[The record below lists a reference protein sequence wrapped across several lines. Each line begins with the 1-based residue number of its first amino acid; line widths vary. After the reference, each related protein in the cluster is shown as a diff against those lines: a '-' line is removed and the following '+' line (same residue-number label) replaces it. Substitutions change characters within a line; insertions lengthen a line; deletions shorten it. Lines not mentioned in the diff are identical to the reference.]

1 MTNQNMSDTQE
12 QRRENDIDAA
22 ATLLGFRTTLAAEQ
36 QVQESAMTTA
46 PSLHEQS
53 HQQQLEQYQH
63 QHQQARLP
71 PKKRRSKTLGRALP
85 LSQRPIPAAVL
96 QAAPPAAALPSS
108 ASASALASIPTPAPT
123 PASMR
128 PKISRFPQ
136 RLIEMLADETIT
148 DSISWLPHGRSFL
161 VHNPAK
167 FTDEV
172 LPKYFGAC
180 KFASFTRKL
189 YRWGFRQISKGPDQD
204 SFFHKNFRRDEPEL
218 CDEMI
223 CKEEIRDGCPELHGG
238 INAYSLMRMEQADR
252 LQELMK
258 KNLDTKK
265 KLDMARAIKLREQ
278 YPQAP
283 ANVAQQQPEMTSAA
297 AATATSAVDLTGS
310 PSPQLPGGVV
320 AAAHPTN
327 ATNAAAGLSHLPEGG
342 GIGLVQR
349 QLLRIE
355 QRRSE
360 LQAVLREEIV
370 KRRAIAD
377 SKRRYTQLLAHH
389 HQQQQQ
395 QTPQEQQQQYYQ
407 EPPRPDRA
415 DTVAE
420 SKRRYAELL
429 MARRD
434 RLASGLTSAVQAQMH
449 ASPAMAPAPTPTTDG
464 THAIRAI
471 HHHQLHHPQAVHDQ
485 EKKAAAEDVAITG
498 TFYPSLTK
506 HHQQQ
511 TPSTEPL
518 KSCLKKSS
526 PYSSATAPPPFPGYS
541 LLAKHHQHHAD
552 LLARYPHHGHHQA
565 ALHHPSPHSARTLAI
580 LRASLEQQR
589 KEELLGGAPVG
600 GAEGAP
606 SATANGAVSPSDK
619 NAVAA
624 GVINRALETL
634 RREGFA

>member
-1 MTNQNMSDTQE
+1 MTANNQNNMSAQQE

-22 ATLLGFRTTLAAEQ
+22 ATLLGFRTTLAAGQ
-36 QVQESAMTTA
+36 QVQQESSMTTAAPATA
-46 PSLHEQS
+46 PSLLEQS
-53 HQQQLEQYQH
+53 HQQHPLEQYQ
-63 QHQQARLP
+63 QYQQDDAGARLP

-85 LSQRPIPAAVL
+85 LSQRPVPAIL
-96 QAAPPAAALPSS
+96 QAASVCPSVPASVPAPA
-108 ASASALASIPTPAPT
+108 PAPT
-123 PASMR
+123 PASQR

-136 RLIEMLADETIT
+136 RLMEMLTDETIT
-148 DSISWLPHGRSFL
+148 DSITWLPHGRSFL

-172 LPKYFGAC
+172 LSRYFGAC

-204 SFFHKNFRRDEPEL
+204 SFFHKMFRRDEPHL

-278 YPQAP
+278 YPQSAAQP
-283 ANVAQQQPEMTSAA
+283 QATAAAVTHQQQQPDM
-297 AATATSAVDLTGS
+297 ATAAAVDLTGS
-310 PSPQLPGGVV
+310 PSPHLPGG
-320 AAAHPTN
+320 AAA
-327 ATNAAAGLSHLPEGG
+327 AAAQPTTATGLSHLPEGG

-360 LQAVLREEIV
+360 LQAVLRGEIA
-370 KRRAIAD
+370 KRKAVAD
-377 SKRRYTQLLAHH
+377 SKRRYTELLARQEHLEQLEMQK
-389 HQQQQQ
+389 QQQ
-395 QTPQEQQQQYYQ
+395 QQQQYYQ
-407 EPPRPDRA
+407 EPPLPDRS

-429 MARRD
+429 VARRD
-434 RLASGLTSAVQAQMH
+434 RLAAGLTPAVQAQMQV
-449 ASPAMAPAPTPTTDG
+449 SPAMAHP
-464 THAIRAI
+464 
-471 HHHQLHHPQAVHDQ
+471 LHHPQAVHDDQ
-485 EKKAAAEDVAITG
+485 ERKKAAADDVAITG

-511 TPSTEPL
+511 QAQSTEPL

-526 PYSSATAPPPFPGYS
+526 PYSSSTAPPPFPGYS

-552 LLARYPHHGHHQA
+552 LLARYPPHHGHHQA
-565 ALHHPSPHSARTLAI
+565 ALHHPSPHSAQTLAM

-589 KEELLGGAPVG
+589 KEELLGGSPVG
-600 GAEGAP
+600 GGEGAP
-606 SATANGAVSPSDK
+606 SASANGAVSPSDK
-619 NAVAA
+619 NVVAA